1 MDMSVYDEKYIKVKV
16 REFRGVIKTSF
27 LSDDVLKE
35 NTLHM
40 HCLYN
45 YWFCY
50 ENGKEKLFA
59 GLFRRMK
66 IQMKK
71 TKMTKFIVA
80 ELESDSESDTAL
92 ELKSESEPDTE

>member
-45 YWFCY
+45 Y
-50 ENGKEKLFA
+50 
-59 GLFRRMK
+59 
-66 IQMKK
+66 
-71 TKMTKFIVA
+71 
-80 ELESDSESDTAL
+80 
-92 ELKSESEPDTE
+92 

>member
-40 HCLYN
+40 HYLYN
-45 YWFCY
+45 Y
-50 ENGKEKLFA
+50 
-59 GLFRRMK
+59 
-66 IQMKK
+66 
-71 TKMTKFIVA
+71 
-80 ELESDSESDTAL
+80 
-92 ELKSESEPDTE
+92 